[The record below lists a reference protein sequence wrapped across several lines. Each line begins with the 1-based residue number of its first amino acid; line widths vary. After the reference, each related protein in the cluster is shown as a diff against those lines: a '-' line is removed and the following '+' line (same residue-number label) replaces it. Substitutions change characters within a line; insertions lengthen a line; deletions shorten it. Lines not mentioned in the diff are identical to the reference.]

1 MATKERASKVFVRL
15 DIYTPKHTRFIKV
28 RLLFCSDRFIVKTL
42 QTEHPPKGPGWM
54 KCPLCRGYQLR
65 GLVCLFK
72 ERFTWYGKWYSFR
85 RVAWFI
91 RLLHLRIYTFMV
103 WVGTLVI
110 FSNED
115 ISNFDVLVLNCTSFF
130 F

>member
-65 GLVCLFK
+65 GCFFCLK
-72 ERFTWYGKWYSFR
+72 RGSHGMGNDIPSEG
-85 RVAWFI
+85 
-91 RLLHLRIYTFMV
+91 LLDLLGCYI
-103 WVGTLVI
+103 
-110 FSNED
+110 
-115 ISNFDVLVLNCTSFF
+115 
-130 F
+130 